1 MNPPIKRFFGLLS
14 TAAFSLAIGLS
25 APEPAVGAGFGG
37 FGGYGGHGFR
47 GGGFGGRGFHGGG
60 FGGRGYGGGFGGRG
74 YGGFGGRSFR
84 SGGYSGRAGASRGAV
99 SGVARGNL
107 AGVRSGASLGGARVN
122 SSVTGVYG
130 LNRAGWGGYSGWGGY
145 PGWGYGSGLG
155 LGLALA
161 GGALWYS
168 ALANGYPFYP
178 YAFYGDPY
186 FGFGSA
192 YFGFGYPFYRYGYPF
207 YGYWRPL
214 PMFGYAYYLEP
225 DYAYSYVS
233 IESYTYPVHRSV
245 RRTHSCAVCI
255 CPTVAA
261 PTYTNASYAASTVA
275 LW

>member
-37 FGGYGGHGFR
+37 FGGFGGHGFR

-60 FGGRGYGGGFGGRG
+60 GRFGSY
-74 YGGFGGRSFR
+74 GGRSLR
-84 SGGYSGRAGASRGAV
+84 SGGYSGRAAASRGAV
-99 SGVARGNL
+99 SGVARGNV
-107 AGVRSGASLGGARVN
+107 AGIRTGASLGGARVN
-122 SSVTGVYG
+122 TAVTGVYG
-130 LNRAGWGGYSGWGGY
+130 LNRGGWGGY

-168 ALANGYPFYP
+168 ALASGYPFYP

-186 FGFGSA
+186 FGFGYA
-192 YFGFGYPFYRYGYPF
+192 NFGFGYPFYRYGYPF
-207 YGYWRPL
+207 YGYGYPFYGYWRPL
-214 PMFGYAYYLEP
+214 PLFGYASYWEP
-225 DYAYSYVS
+225 DYVYSYGS
-233 IESYTYPVHRSV
+233 IESYAYPIHRSV
-245 RRTHSCAVCI
+245 HRTHSCAVCI

-261 PTYTNASYAASTVA
+261 PAYTNASYATSTVA